1 MKPDVHVKHSN
12 HHSSLTSHKRIPAY
26 GTVRFGISEQEFW
39 SGLISVALQSNI
51 RSDRSTIAVECGPAF
66 GISEQES

>member
-1 MKPDVHVKHSN
+1 MVQCDSA
-12 HHSSLTSHKRIPAY
+12 RRPAY
-26 GTVRFGISEQEFW
+26 GFSEQESW

-51 RSDRSTIAVECGPAF
+51 RSDRSTIAVVCGPVF